1 MELVP
6 IWIIS
11 SEIFLKENFTCRFL
25 MTRHFGMWDE
35 QGADLIKV
43 FRKEWVGRLRVPRE
57 MGIII
62 ETIVN

>member
-1 MELVP
+1 
-6 IWIIS
+6 
-11 SEIFLKENFTCRFL
+11 
-25 MTRHFGMWDE
+25 MWDE